1 VDRVVERQGD
11 GEGNRLRYGRDTVAD
26 LTIDGDRMEGTT
38 TGRANWS
45 IKLNKQK

>member
-38 TGRANWS
+38 TGMANWS